1 MRKKSTEEVTIFRKF
16 LRISKKIV
24 RCFLEKTM
32 NVIIFL
38 SEASRIRF
46 ELKCYINRR
55 FDDYCLRHDYSG
67 LISKIFNGKM
77 THLDVGASAG
87 PVDIV
92 QKYSSFFNVIL
103 CEPAK
108 EEAELLRKEGYK
120 VIEKALCDKVGEIT
134 LFETRLPYGS
144 SVYKPQGPYLD
155 FYNPDPEYI
164 SLFDT
169 VRETSVKCSTISKE
183 LSDSEIPELD
193 FLKLDTQGSELDILK
208 GLGDYRPLMIMSEI
222 EYLPLYHGQPNAY
235 DVCQYL
241 FNLGYISFLLT
252 SSPTG
257 NLCPVYGD
265 GYFMPSWADS
275 RGIKLIQSRE
285 EKYIAL
291 MLMFGQRKILKFV
304 NNKIELKNK
313 DFIEALNGK

>member
-1 MRKKSTEEVTIFRKF
+1 MRRKSGKEVTIFRKF
-16 LRISKKIV
+16 LRVLKKIV
-24 RCFLEKTM
+24 LRSLEKVV
-32 NVIIFL
+32 NIVIFL
-38 SEASRIRF
+38 CESARIRF

-55 FDDYCLRHDYSG
+55 FDDYCLRQDYSD
-67 LISKIFNGKM
+67 LISKIFSEKI
-77 THLDVGASAG
+77 THLDVGASGG
-87 PVDIV
+87 PVAIV
-92 QKYSSFFNVIL
+92 QKYAGFFDMIL

-108 EEAELLRKEGYK
+108 EEADLLRKQGYK
-120 VIEKALCDKVGEIT
+120 VIDKALFKEVGEVT

-144 SVYKPQGPYLD
+144 SIYKPQGPYLD

-291 MLMFGQRKILKFV
+291 MLMFGQGKILKFV